1 MATTTNITTTYAGEF
16 AGKYISAA
24 LLSGKTL
31 AEGNITT
38 VPNVKYKQVM
48 KKVATD
54 DIVKNATCD
63 FDDTST
69 LTLTER
75 ILTPEE
81 FQVNLELCKK
91 DFRSDWEAAQM
102 GFSAFDNLPASLQTS

>member
-1 MATTTNITTTYAGEF
+1 
-16 AGKYISAA
+16 
-24 LLSGKTL
+24 
-31 AEGNITT
+31 
-38 VPNVKYKQVM
+38 M

-81 FQVNLELCKK
+81 FQVNLELCKQT
-91 DFRSDWEAAQM
+91 FRSDWEAASN
-102 GFSAFDNLPASLQTS
+102 GIFCI